1 MSPDKAIE
9 LEAVLAADPTD
20 YEARCKLLG
29 YYSAN
34 RFTDPKGLT
43 RFHQHVL
50 WVIANIPQ
58 EKIASTRYAHF
69 DPSIDGYA
77 IYESGKAIW
86 LDNVSKNPLSH
97 ALVTAAALYIAAV
110 DKNAAAELSKQG
122 DQLIKEVDTTD

>member
-50 WVIANIPQ
+50 WVITNIPQ
-58 EKIASTRYAHF
+58 EKIARTRYAHF

-77 IYESGKAIW
+77 IYENGRKIW
-86 LDNVSKNPLSH
+86 LDYVSNQPDCP
-97 ALVTAAALYIAAV
+97 ALLTGAAHYVAAV
-110 DKNAAAELSKQG
+110 DKDAAADLFKQAE
-122 DQLIKEVDTTD
+122 QLQALDTKE